1 MSSLCLT
8 LIPIDGAGK
17 GILDRL
23 GPELDRRFGTRSSIG
38 PPFRLRREW
47 WDPERD
53 RFSSNEIVDG
63 LIDRETGDDS
73 EPRGWSLGIAE
84 VDLYAPE
91 RDWVFGEATVGGCCA
106 LVSLARLRPDPD
118 DPKLLFGRVLAE
130 AVHELGH
137 VAGLRHCPKL
147 GCAMAPSES
156 VREIDRKGSR
166 FCADCQA
173 RLGRLEGAP
182 RG

>member
-1 MSSLCLT
+1 MPSLRLT
-8 LIPIDGAGK
+8 LIPIDGAGEE
-17 GILDRL
+17 ILDRL

-38 PPFRLRREW
+38 TPFRLRREW

-53 RFSSNEIVDG
+53 QFPSNVIVDG
-63 LIDRETGDDS
+63 LIDRETGTDS
-73 EPRGWSLGIAE
+73 EPRGWALGIAE

-106 LVSLARLRPDPD
+106 LVSLARLRPDPE
-118 DPKLLFGRVLAE
+118 DPEILFRRALVE
-130 AVHELGH
+130 AVHEFGH
-137 VAGLRHCPKL
+137 VAGLGHCPKP
-147 GCAMAPSES
+147 GCAMSPSKS

-166 FCADCQA
+166 FCAECEA
-173 RLGRLEGAP
+173 ALRRSGVAP